1 MEIVP
6 NLQRDKMSKEQIE
19 YLQKQEQQYKYIGS
33 LKNIPGLTLFSFNR
47 VTKVVKVADITK
59 QISVNLKGK
68 PVDTKKLVQEED
80 CFYDFALN
88 TKNFIKHLIRYGL
101 IEKKEDVIVA
111 KKTNM

>member
-33 LKNIPGLTLFSFNR
+33 LKNILGLTLFSFNR

-59 QISVNLKGK
+59 QMSVNLKGK
-68 PVDTKKLVQEED
+68 PVE
-80 CFYDFALN
+80 
-88 TKNFIKHLIRYGL
+88 TKNFIKHLINYGF
-101 IEKKEDVIVA
+101 IEKKEDIIVA